1 MEDENKKEM
10 PEGVKN
16 IFKKWWFWICIVSI
30 VLVVIIVSIIMIK
43 SSKLNSIDEIS
54 KEINEELKCA
64 NLFVSKE
71 SETLILELKDF
82 DSSKQSSKYSNVI
95 KIIKD
100 NLDGELKDFSTLE
113 VISHLAKNNS
123 ESNNGLIVITTFEL
137 PSFKEISN
145 NNYIDFEAYK
155 DLYDTYDET
164 MNSYTNLFMSI
175 GR

>member
-10 PEGVKN
+10 PKKDKN
-16 IFKKWWFWICIVSI
+16 IFKKWWFWVCIVFI
-30 VLVVIIVSIIMIK
+30 VILVIIISIIMIK
-43 SSKLNSIDEIS
+43 SSKLNTIDEIA
-54 KEINEELKCA
+54 KEVNEELKCA

-71 SETLILELKDF
+71 NETLILELKDF

-113 VISHLAKNNS
+113 VISHLAKTDSENDNS
-123 ESNNGLIVITTFEL
+123 LIIITTYKL
-137 PSFKEISN
+137 PNFKEISN
-145 NNYIDFEAYK
+145 NSFIDFEAYK

-164 MNSYTNLFMSI
+164 MQSYTNLFMSI